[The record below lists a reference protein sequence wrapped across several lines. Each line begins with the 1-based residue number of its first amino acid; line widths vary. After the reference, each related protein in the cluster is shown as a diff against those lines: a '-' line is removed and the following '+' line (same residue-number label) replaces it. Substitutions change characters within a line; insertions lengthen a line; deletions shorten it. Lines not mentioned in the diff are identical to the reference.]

1 MFCPEKKI
9 PVLNTENHILKSI
22 QLLLVC
28 SLSTFNSLLP
38 EELIDWTA
46 DLYNL
51 CTLIKST
58 PALQHIQLIMP
69 ISLEFPTAWMR
80 LEYISRYNGSAIV
93 IGLWHNAE
101 LKN

>member
-1 MFCPEKKI
+1 MFCPEKKT
-9 PVLNTENHILKSI
+9 VLNIENHILKSI

-38 EELIDWTA
+38 EKLIEWTI
-46 DLYNL
+46 DPYNL

-58 PALQHIQLIMP
+58 LSLQHIQLIMP

-93 IGLWHNAE
+93 TGLWHNAE